1 VKGETKIIFTS
12 RLPFHVSRN
21 NEVDMNLKKTFVML
35 IIFPTVLLILN
46 CGGKKEVK
54 NPADLVL
61 INGVVATVEDNNP
74 SAEAVAVKNGKIF
87 AVGSTSEIESFIG
100 DSTQVVD
107 LKEKFLMP
115 GFNDSHAH
123 FLGIGN
129 SKMILDFHEAKNWDE
144 VITIV
149 AKAAESAKPGEWI
162 IGRGWHQEK
171 FNQAPNPNVNGYP
184 IHNEL
189 SKASPR
195 NPVMLTHASGHAIFA
210 NAKAMQI
217 AGVNRNT
224 KDPDGGTIERD
235 SLGNPIGVFEE
246 NAENLIAKYYNDY
259 LAKRTPLQ
267 IQVDYEKKIQLASE
281 ECLQKGVTSFT
292 DAGETFDV
300 IDILKKYA
308 DEKKLKVRLNI
319 MVGDT
324 YANMRE
330 KLALYRMVGYADGF
344 LTVRSIKQYI
354 DGALGSRGA
363 WLLEPYADLPGS
375 TGSNVT
381 PVNDLKKI
389 ADLAIAYNYQL
400 RIHAIGDKGNREVL
414 NIYEEIFKKHPDKK
428 GLRWCIEH
436 AQHLSAQDIPRFAK
450 LGVIAVMQG
459 VHCTSDATFV
469 PERLGDARAEEGAY
483 VWKKLINS
491 GARICN
497 GTDAPVEDVDPIKCF
512 YSAVTR
518 KDVDGN
524 VFYGDQKMS
533 RMEALKSYTINGAF
547 ASFEEDVKG
556 SIAIG
561 KFADLV
567 VLSNDL
573 LKCSDDEIMN
583 IKVLYTIVGG
593 KILYTAK

>member
-1 VKGETKIIFTS
+1 
-12 RLPFHVSRN
+12 
-21 NEVDMNLKKTFVML
+21 MNSKNLTGNF
-35 IIFPTVLLILN
+35 VLLIILLLIQS
-46 CGGKKEVK
+46 CGGKKVVK
-54 NPADLVL
+54 NPADIVL
-61 INGVVATVEDNNP
+61 INGIIATVEDDNP
-74 SAEAVAVKNGKIF
+74 SAEAVAVKNGKIL
-87 AVGSTSEIESFIG
+87 AVGSTSDIKNFIG
-100 DSTQVVD
+100 DSTQVID
-107 LKEKFLMP
+107 LQGKFVMP

-123 FLGIGN
+123 FLGLGN
-129 SKMILDFHEAKNWDE
+129 SKMILDLHEAKNWDE
-144 VITIV
+144 VISIV

-171 FNQAPNPNVNGYP
+171 FNPSPKPNVNGYP

-189 SKASPR
+189 SKASLR

-246 NAENLIAKYYNDY
+246 NAENLIRKYYNDY
-259 LAKRTPLQ
+259 LAKRTPGQ
-267 IQVDYEKKIQLASE
+267 IQADYEKQIQLASE
-281 ECLQKGVTSFT
+281 ECLKKGVTSFT

-300 IDILKKYA
+300 IDIIKKFA

-319 MVGDT
+319 MAGDT

-381 PVNDLKKI
+381 PVKDLKKI
-389 ADLAIAYNYQL
+389 AELAIVYNYQL
-400 RIHAIGDKGNREVL
+400 RIHAIGDRGNREVL
-414 NIYEEIFKKHPDKK
+414 NIYQEKFQQYPKLVD
-428 GLRWCIEH
+428 LRWCIEH
-436 AQHLSAQDIPRFAK
+436 AQHLSAQDIPRFAQ
-450 LGVIAVMQG
+450 LGVIAAMQG

-491 GARICN
+491 GTRICN
-497 GTDAPVEDVDPIKCF
+497 GTDAPVEDIDPIRCF
-512 YSAVTR
+512 YSLVTR
-518 KDVDGN
+518 TNAGGK

-533 RMEALKSYTINGAF
+533 RLEALKSYTINGAY

-556 SIAIG
+556 TITAG
-561 KFADLV
+561 KYADLV
-567 VLSNDL
+567 ILSNDL
-573 LKCSDDEIMN
+573 LNCSDEEILN
-583 IKVLYTIVGG
+583 TKVLYTIIGG
-593 KILYTAK
+593 KILYISK